1 MKHYF
6 TSLSIGVLLLVLP
19 AQISAQVLTA
29 ERQMPCLRD
38 SFEVYKMPYTT
49 VGDSGRN
56 CVWDFSNLPVDS
68 AEVISLDYYATSSSD
83 TIHIGLHREHA
94 NYYYHY
100 AKDTLWLTG
109 FETSRTRV
117 HYNEPVPWLRYPFAY
132 GDSVMAPLLGTGQ
145 YCHRIPLSVEG
156 KTIVQADACGRL
168 LLPDMSVDSVL
179 RVHSTMQYVERLQ
192 GKSQIQEDRY
202 QWYSATCR
210 YPVLD
215 IVQTRAVTD
224 ADTVF
229 SRFTYY
235 FPQEQENVRSHEEDP
250 KADAAVSTDSLIT
263 NVIYMPNPVQTTL
276 DIHYTLTQDAQV
288 YVSLHYNGGISTYQ
302 TSKRKEEA
310 GNHSVSV
317 NMSGMPIGNYVVY
330 IHADDT
336 VASGN
341 ILKI

>member
-1 MKHYF
+1 M
-6 TSLSIGVLLLVLP
+6 
-19 AQISAQVLTA
+19 
-29 ERQMPCLRD
+29 R
-38 SFEVYKMPYTT
+38 
-49 VGDSGRN
+49 
-56 CVWDFSNLPVDS
+56 
-68 AEVISLDYYATSSSD
+68 
-83 TIHIGLHREHA
+83 
-94 NYYYHY
+94 
-100 AKDTLWLTG
+100 
-109 FETSRTRV
+109 
-117 HYNEPVPWLRYPFAY
+117 
-132 GDSVMAPLLGTGQ
+132 
-145 YCHRIPLSVEG
+145 
-156 KTIVQADACGRL
+156 ADACGRL

>member
-83 TIHIGLHREHA
+83 TMHIGLQREHA

-100 AKDTLWLTG
+100 ANDTLWLTG

-132 GDSVMAPLLGTGQ
+132 GDSVIAPLLGTGQ

-156 KTIVQADACGRL
+156 KTIVRADACGRL

-210 YPVLD
+210 YPEEENVPLREQEQPVNQSED
-215 IVQTRAVTD
+215 KDSLVTD
-224 ADTVF
+224 V
-229 SRFTYY
+229 TY
-235 FPQEQENVRSHEEDP
+235 
-250 KADAAVSTDSLIT
+250 L
-263 NVIYMPNPVQTTL
+263 PNPVFADL
-276 DIHYTLTQDAQV
+276 NINYTLVRAAQV
-288 YVSLHYNGGISTYQ
+288 YISLHYNGGATTYQ
-302 TSKRKEEA
+302 TPTHDEEEGA
-310 GNHSVSV
+310 HSAVI
-317 NMSGMPIGNYVVY
+317 NMSGLPVGTYAVY

-336 VASGN
+336 VVSGN
-341 ILKI
+341 VIKL

>member
-83 TIHIGLHREHA
+83 TMHIGLQREHA

-100 AKDTLWLTG
+100 ANDTLWLTG

-117 HYNEPVPWLRYPFAY
+117 HYNEPVPWLRF
-132 GDSVMAPLLGTGQ
+132 
-145 YCHRIPLSVEG
+145 PLSVEG
-156 KTIVQADACGRL
+156 KTIVRADACGRL

-210 YPVLD
+210 YPLLETVCVLT
-215 IVQTRAVTD
+215 VKN
-224 ADTVF
+224 ADTVSF
-229 SRFTYY
+229 ASTYY
-235 FPQEQENVRSHEEDP
+235 FQQEEENVPLREQEQPVNQSED
-250 KADAAVSTDSLIT
+250 KDSLVT
-263 NVIYMPNPVQTTL
+263 DVTYLPNPVFADL
-276 DIHYTLTQDAQV
+276 NINYTLVRAAQV
-288 YVSLHYNGGISTYQ
+288 YISLHYNGGATTYQ
-302 TSKRKEEA
+302 TPTHDEEEGA
-310 GNHSVSV
+310 HSAVI
-317 NMSGMPIGNYVVY
+317 NMSGLPVGTYAVY

-336 VASGN
+336 VVSGN
-341 ILKI
+341 VIKL

>member
-1 MKHYF
+1 MLNRLTTLWILGLF
-6 TSLSIGVLLLVLP
+6 LTVP
-19 AQISAQVLTA
+19 AYLSAQVLTA
-29 ERQMPCLRD
+29 ERHTPCFRD
-38 SFEVYKMPYTT
+38 SLEVYKMPYTA

-56 CVWDFSNLPVDS
+56 CVWDFSNLPMDS
-68 AEVISLDYYATSSSD
+68 AEIVPLYYYVSSPID
-83 TIHIGLHREHA
+83 TMHIGFHREHA
-94 NYYYHY
+94 HYYLLSR
-100 AKDTLWLTG
+100 ADTLWQLG
-109 FETSRTRV
+109 YETSRTRMC
-117 HYNEPVPWLRYPFAY
+117 YSSPLPLLRFPFTY
-132 GDSVMAPLLGTGQ
+132 GDTLASTMSGAGQ

-156 KTIVQADACGRL
+156 KTIVRADACGHL

-224 ADTVF
+224 ADTVS

-235 FPQEQENVRSHEEDP
+235 FPQEQENVRLHEEDP

-263 NVIYMPNPVQTTL
+263 NVSFMPNPVHTDLRIQYYL
-276 DIHYTLTQDAQV
+276 AHDAQV

>member
-1 MKHYF
+1 MLNRF
-6 TSLSIGVLLLVLP
+6 TTLWIWGLFLTIH
-19 AQISAQVLTA
+19 ANMSAQVLTA
-29 ERQMPCLRD
+29 ERHTPCFRD
-38 SFEVYKMPYTT
+38 SIEVHKMPYTA

-83 TIHIGLHREHA
+83 TMHIGLHREHA

-100 AKDTLWLTG
+100 ANDTLWLTG

-132 GDSVMAPLLGTGQ
+132 GDSVIAPLLGTGQ

-156 KTIVQADACGRL
+156 KTIVRADACGRL

-210 YPVLD
+210 YPLLETVCVLT
-215 IVQTRAVTD
+215 VKN
-224 ADTVF
+224 ADTVSF
-229 SRFTYY
+229 ASTYY
-235 FPQEQENVRSHEEDP
+235 FQQEEENVPVREQEQPVNQSED
-250 KADAAVSTDSLIT
+250 KDSLVT
-263 NVIYMPNPVQTTL
+263 DVTYLPNPVFADL
-276 DIHYTLTQDAQV
+276 NINYTLVRAAQV
-288 YVSLHYNGGISTYQ
+288 YISLHYNGGATTYQ
-302 TSKRKEEA
+302 TPTHDEEEGA
-310 GNHSVSV
+310 HSAVI
-317 NMSGMPIGNYVVY
+317 NMSGLPVGTYAVY

-336 VASGN
+336 VVSGN
-341 ILKI
+341 VIKL

>member
-1 MKHYF
+1 MLNRF
-6 TSLSIGVLLLVLP
+6 TTLWIWGLFLTIH
-19 AQISAQVLTA
+19 ANMSAQVLTA
-29 ERQMPCLRD
+29 ERHTPCFRD
-38 SFEVYKMPYTT
+38 SIEVYKIPYTA

-83 TIHIGLHREHA
+83 TMHIGLHREHA

-132 GDSVMAPLLGTGQ
+132 GDSVIAPLLGTGQ

-156 KTIVQADACGRL
+156 KTIVRADACGRL

-215 IVQTRAVTD
+215 FVQTRAVTD
-224 ADTVF
+224 ADTVS

-263 NVIYMPNPVQTTL
+263 NVSFMPNPVHTDLRIQYYL
-276 DIHYTLTQDAQV
+276 AHDAQV
-288 YVSLHYNGGISTYQ
+288 YVSLHYNGGISTYM
-302 TSKRKEEA
+302 TPKHVEEE
-310 GNHSVSV
+310 GKHVESV
-317 NMSGMPIGNYVVY
+317 NMADMPIGNYVVY
-330 IHADDT
+330 IHADDII
-336 VASGN
+336 VSGN
-341 ILKI
+341 VVKY

>member
-38 SFEVYKMPYTT
+38 SFEVYKMPYTA

-83 TIHIGLHREHA
+83 TMHIGLHREHA

-132 GDSVMAPLLGTGQ
+132 GDSVIAPLLGTGQ

-156 KTIVQADACGRL
+156 KTIVRADACGRL

-215 IVQTRAVTD
+215 FVQTRAVTD

-235 FPQEQENVRSHEEDP
+235 FPQEQENVRLHEEDP

>member
-38 SFEVYKMPYTT
+38 SFEVYKMPYTA

-68 AEVISLDYYATSSSD
+68 AEVISLDYYATSLTD
-83 TIHIGLHREHA
+83 TMHIGLHREHA

-132 GDSVMAPLLGTGQ
+132 GDSVIAPLLGTGQ

-156 KTIVQADACGRL
+156 KTIVRADACGRL

-215 IVQTRAVTD
+215 FVQTRAVTD

-235 FPQEQENVRSHEEDP
+235 FPQEQENVRLHEEDP